1 MVERLRRRIVRLEI
15 LAGLSLAWLAAL
27 TVWQWK
33 VVAFVNVVARIAVRT
48 ADLLLSLA
56 RQAGGCGA

>member
-1 MVERLRRRIVRLEI
+1 LEI
-15 LAGLSLAWLAAL
+15 LAAVSMAWLVAL